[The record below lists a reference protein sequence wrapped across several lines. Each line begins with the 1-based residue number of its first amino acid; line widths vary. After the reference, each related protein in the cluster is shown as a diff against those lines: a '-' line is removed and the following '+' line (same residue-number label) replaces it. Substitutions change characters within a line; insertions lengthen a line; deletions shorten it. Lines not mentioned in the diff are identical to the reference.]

1 MFGGDGIATYVT
13 VLVLVVSVMLNV
25 LLAGRAAKTGQAEVV
40 RADTIVVRDTVRI
53 VEAVPIKETV
63 VRYDTVFFPVVE
75 SELKSEPKG
84 ELKNIPIFNELDST
98 SNLTQDS
105 AKVVVP
111 ITERTYEDSTYKAVV
126 RGYEPELV
134 SLEVYRRIVYI
145 DRIETIERRPRV
157 VVSAGVYGGF
167 GVKGADYGLGV
178 SVGIPI
184 WLW

>member
-40 RADTIVVRDTVRI
+40 RADTIVVRDTVRV
-53 VEAVPIKETV
+53 VEARVVKEEV
-63 VRYDTVFFPVVE
+63 VRYDTVFFPMVE
-75 SELKSEPKG
+75 SELESEPKV
-84 ELKNIPIFNELDST
+84 ELKNIPIFNELDSI
-98 SNLTQDS
+98 SNLTKDS
-105 AKVVVP
+105 AKVVIP

-126 RGYEPELV
+126 RGYNPELV

-145 DRIETIERRPRV
+145 DRIEAIGKRPRV

-167 GVKGADYGLGV
+167 GAKGADYGLGI
-178 SVGIPI
+178 SVGVPI
-184 WLW
+184 WSW